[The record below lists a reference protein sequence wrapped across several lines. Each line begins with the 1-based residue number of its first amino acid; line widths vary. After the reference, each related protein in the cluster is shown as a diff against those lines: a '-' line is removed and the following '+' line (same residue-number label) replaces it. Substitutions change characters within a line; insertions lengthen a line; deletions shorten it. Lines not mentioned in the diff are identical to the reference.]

1 MNTRDSDVHKSLF
14 YYFSRYRS
22 VVKDLWWRHFM
33 SILVS
38 TFQITGCI
46 LYCGGEAYDG
56 FKHVPLVSQSV
67 HKPDFQ

>member
-1 MNTRDSDVHKSLF
+1 
-14 YYFSRYRS
+14 
-22 VVKDLWWRHFM
+22 M

-56 FKHVPLVSQSV
+56 FKHVPLVSSINQDEYYFNNQFSV
-67 HKPDFQ
+67 QRNLSPISRG

>member
-1 MNTRDSDVHKSLF
+1 
-14 YYFSRYRS
+14 
-22 VVKDLWWRHFM
+22 M

-56 FKHVPLVSQSV
+56 FKHVPLVSSINQDEYYFNNQFID
-67 HKPDFQ
+67 K

>member
-1 MNTRDSDVHKSLF
+1 
-14 YYFSRYRS
+14 
-22 VVKDLWWRHFM
+22 M

-56 FKHVPLVSQSV
+56 FKHVPLVSSIIEDEYYFDNQFI
-67 HKPDFQ
+67 DN